1 MKWIDKIF
9 GRERQPEQQPPP
21 QAMCIEG
28 ISDAPLTPEP
38 DDAELAAQAVLELMA
53 QGDKNQ
59 GKKDTQKIGNV
70 HDAEYYK
77 ALARRI
83 REAHETA
90 RLRTMR
96 FLTYCETMLQQPTL
110 PVTGPNSLSLMEA
123 ELYKRIDIIER
134 HGGELKKRWQHCLAT
149 VTVRLMQATG
159 QITDETTNEK
169 LI

>member
-9 GRERQPEQQPPP
+9 GRERQPEQQTPP

-38 DDAELAAQAVLELMA
+38 DDAELAAQAVLELMV
-53 QGDKNQ
+53 QDDKNQ
-59 GKKDTQKIGNV
+59 GRKDTQKIGNV